1 MTRLLA
7 PQTQESPIFFHSTD
21 ASDIGFKIGV
31 QQMAE
36 VGFEMYI
43 FSFGT
48 AFSMENTDPAYIAKI
63 ASQVQFA
70 KNYGLEVGG

>member
-1 MTRLLA
+1 
-7 PQTQESPIFFHSTD
+7 
-21 ASDIGFKIGV
+21 
-31 QQMAE
+31 MAE

-48 AFSMENTDPAYIAKI
+48 TFAMENTDPVYIAKI

-70 KNYGLEVGG
+70 KKYELEVGG